1 MNNALDYQ
9 LNMLLLQ
16 SQQIHNVGMAISD
29 AMEYAPTSPGTYCE
43 SVKLLVK
50 LLEEHSAK
58 IYQMV
63 EMAEE
68 M

>member
-1 MNNALDYQ
+1 MNDALDYQ

-16 SQQIHNVGMAISD
+16 SQQLHNVGMAISD

-43 SVKLLVK
+43 AVKLLVT

-58 IYQMV
+58 IYCIV
-63 EMAEE
+63 GMAEE
-68 M
+68 R